1 MFTVIRRQW
10 KIILVISL
18 STGASAQWLNY
29 PTPAVPRTS
38 DGKPNLSAPAPRTA
52 DGKPDLSGMWFESD
66 ARPDACPAGEAVC
79 IRQEPLPIRAVNI
92 GFSSAQQLAEARQ
105 RPGGLAAAGA
115 LPYQPWAA
123 ELVKQRL
130 AAQATGAKGGNAE
143 SLIDQHARCMPPNFP
158 RAWALPQNK
167 KIVQLPGLVVI
178 LHEFNASY
186 RQIYTDGRPLPKDP
200 NPSWNGYSSGKWEG
214 DTLVVQTIGFRD
226 DLWLDMSGS
235 PLTEAA
241 RVTERFRRP
250 TFGKLELEVTVDD
263 PKAYTKP
270 WTIRMDQSIVLNTEM
285 LDDIC
290 LENERD
296 VSHYVAK

>member
-1 MFTVIRRQW
+1 MFRRITSRW
-10 KIILVISL
+10 PVACFMLL
-18 STGASAQWLNY
+18 STGARAQWLHY
-29 PTPAVPRTS
+29 PTAAVPHTP
-38 DGKPNLSAPAPRTA
+38 DGKPKLDAPAPRTA

-66 ARPDACPAGEAVC
+66 ARPDACAPGEAVC
-79 IRQEPLPIRAVNI
+79 IRQEPLPLRAINI
-92 GFSSAQQLAEARQ
+92 GFSSPQQLAEARQ
-105 RPGGLAAAGA
+105 ASGLGP

-123 ELVKQRL
+123 GLVRQRL
-130 AAQATGAKGGNAE
+130 AAQAKGAKGSDAE
-143 SLIDQHARCMPPNFP
+143 SLIDQHARCLPPNFP

-167 KIVQLPGLVVI
+167 KIVQMPGLLVI

-214 DTLVVQTIGFRD
+214 DTLVVETIGFRD
-226 DLWLDMSGS
+226 DLWLDMQGS

-250 TFGKLELEVTVDD
+250 NFGKLELEVTVDD

-270 WTIRMDQSIVLNTEM
+270 WTIQMDQSIVLNTEM

-296 VSHYVAK
+296 VSHYVDK